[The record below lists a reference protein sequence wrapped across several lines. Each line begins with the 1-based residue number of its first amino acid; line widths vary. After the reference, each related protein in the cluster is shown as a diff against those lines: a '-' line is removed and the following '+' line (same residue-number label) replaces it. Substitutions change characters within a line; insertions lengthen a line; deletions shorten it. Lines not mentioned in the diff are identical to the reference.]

1 VKYRAFVGV
10 CFHFGI
16 PAPDFFCSEADV
28 FGTGTLLR
36 ACGATGG
43 LCFWR
48 RLSGSAQGS
57 QPLVN
62 QPEERLQRISRTE
75 FDMDAPDAGLQS
87 SRNFKESQTDLSD
100 GGNFEFG
107 TL

>member
-1 VKYRAFVGV
+1 MF
-10 CFHFGI
+10 
-16 PAPDFFCSEADV
+16 SELARCCELAV
-28 FGTGTLLR
+28 ELGQTGFSR
-36 ACGATGG
+36 G
-43 LCFWR
+43 
-48 RLSGSAQGS
+48 LSGSAQGS

-87 SRNFKESQTDLSD
+87 SRNFKESQTDLAD